1 VEAIRKRGLDG
12 ETYILFMMDGR
23 EALIVGTKYSKE
35 WWKSATE
42 AGMAFCG
49 RFTCKECNKSLD
61 TYAEHVRAWLVS

>member
-12 ETYILFMMDGR
+12 EIYILFMMDGR

-42 AGMAFCG
+42 ADMRRVA
-49 RFTCKECNKSLD
+49 
-61 TYAEHVRAWLVS
+61 VR